1 MTISPSNSAII
12 LVTIERP
19 NPVPL
24 EREYSCAN
32 GVKSHELANV
42 VRAVSR
48 DDILDEETSDRTLS
62 SLKNSGFSGV
72 HFRFCEWLVRVDRK
86 RSSVRLV
93 VPGPPC

>member
-1 MTISPSNSAII
+1 MAITPSNSATI
-12 LVTIERP
+12 LVTIESP

-32 GVKSHELANV
+32 GVKSHELANAVRV
-42 VRAVSR
+42 VSG

-62 SLKNSGFSGV
+62 SLKDPGFSGV
-72 HFRFCEWLVRVDRK
+72 HTRFCEWLVRVDRK